1 MKKLQGAIKQFII
14 SIAIMFGFFYVA
26 NVMFQSTATPQV
38 QKLDKKENTTAPKK
52 NDKDNKKSQQFTL
65 CEKGKCKCYNKQSA
79 KEETCIK

>member
-38 QKLDKKENTTAPKK
+38 QKLDKKENATPKK
-52 NDKDNKKSQQFTL
+52 QDDKKSQQFTL

-79 KEETCIK
+79 KEETCVK